1 MSMFPSLDRQ
11 VIQSVID
18 ACDGRREAIID
29 SLLQISDQ

>member
-1 MSMFPSLDRQ
+1 MFPSLDKQ

-18 ACDGRREAIID
+18 ACGGRREVVID

>member
-1 MSMFPSLDRQ
+1 MFPTIDPQ

-18 ACDGRREAIID
+18 ACDGRREAIVD